1 MLRGIHP
8 QEADATL
15 HLKSSRI
22 PMMSTVV
29 WVHRTFT
36 RASKFQQND
45 SDRDGIIILGF
56 QYSWLGNEGNVGTGM
71 GKDPRPPTPPSPRL

>member
-1 MLRGIHP
+1 LKGGKKISDRELTTKANYHIINYEVFLMLRGIHP

-29 WVHRTFT
+29 
-36 RASKFQQND
+36 
-45 SDRDGIIILGF
+45 
-56 QYSWLGNEGNVGTGM
+56 
-71 GKDPRPPTPPSPRL
+71 